1 MRIGGLAKMTLLD
14 FPGRLA
20 CTVFTEGCNLR
31 CPFCHNASL
40 VSGGGDGLTVDALL
54 SFLKKRQGMLEG
66 VCLTGGE
73 PLCQDGLAD
82 LIRQIRAL
90 GYAVKLDTNGTNP
103 RALAALID
111 EGLLDYVAMD
121 IKNSREKYAQT
132 IGLPTVPAGIF
143 ESVSLL
149 LAGRVPYEFRT
160 TVVEELHEPTD
171 FSAIGEWIRG
181 ADRYFLQMFRD
192 SGDILGEGM
201 SAPHPEKMRACLAA
215 VLPYI
220 PTAELRGVDTPK

>member
-31 CPFCHNASL
+31 CPFCHNATL
-40 VSGGGDGLTVDALL
+40 VSGGGEGLSVDALL

-73 PLCQDGLAD
+73 PLCQEGLAD
-82 LIRQIRAL
+82 LIRAIRAL

-103 RALAALID
+103 RALSALIG

-121 IKNSREKYAQT
+121 IKNSREKYAET
-132 IGLPTVPAGIF
+132 IGLQTVPPGIF
-143 ESVSLL
+143 ESAALL
-149 LAGRVPYEFRT
+149 LEGRVPYEFRT
-160 TVVEELHEPTD
+160 TVVEELHEPAD
-171 FSAIGEWIRG
+171 FAAIGEWIRG

-220 PTAELRGVDTPK
+220 PTAELRGVDNPK

>member
-40 VSGGGDGLTVDALL
+40 VSGTADGISVDALL

-73 PLCQDGLAD
+73 PLCQPDLAD
-82 LIRQIRAL
+82 LIRAIRDL

-103 RALAALID
+103 RALESLIG

-121 IKNSREKYAQT
+121 IKNSREKYAMT
-132 IGLPTVPAGIF
+132 VGLPTMPAG
-143 ESVSLL
+143 VSDCVALL
-149 LAGRVPYEFRT
+149 LEGRVAYEFRT
-160 TVVEELHEPTD
+160 TVVEELHEPAD
-171 FSAIGEWIRG
+171 FAAIGEWIRG
-181 ADRYFLQMFRD
+181 AERYFLQMFRD
-192 SGDILGEGM
+192 SGDLLGEGV

-220 PTAELRGVDTPK
+220 PTAALRGVD

>member
-31 CPFCHNASL
+31 CPFCHNATL
-40 VSGGGDGLTVDALL
+40 VSGGGEGLSVDALL

-73 PLCQDGLAD
+73 PLCQEGLAD
-82 LIRQIRAL
+82 LIRKIRAL
-90 GYAVKLDTNGTNP
+90 GYAVKLDTNGTSP

-121 IKNSREKYAQT
+121 VKNSREKYAKT

-149 LAGRVPYEFRT
+149 LSGRVPYEFRT
-160 TVVEELHEPTD
+160 TVVEELHEPAD
-171 FSAIGEWIRG
+171 FAAIGEWIRG

-220 PTAELRGVDTPK
+220 PTAELRGVDNPK

>member
-31 CPFCHNASL
+31 CPFCHNATL
-40 VSGGGDGLTVDALL
+40 VSGGGEGLSVDALL

-73 PLCQDGLAD
+73 PLCQEGLAD
-82 LIRQIRAL
+82 LIRAIRAL

-103 RALAALID
+103 RALSALIG

-121 IKNSREKYAQT
+121 IKNSREKYAET
-132 IGLPTVPAGIF
+132 IGLPTVPPGIF
-143 ESVSLL
+143 ESAALL
-149 LAGRVPYEFRT
+149 LEGRVPYEFRT
-160 TVVEELHEPTD
+160 TVVEELHEPAD
-171 FSAIGEWIRG
+171 FAAIGEWIRG

-220 PTAELRGVDTPK
+220 PTAELRGVDNTK

>member
-40 VSGGGDGLTVDALL
+40 VSGGGDGLSVEALL
-54 SFLKKRQGMLEG
+54 SFLKKRRGMLEG

-73 PLCQDGLAD
+73 PLCQEGLAD
-82 LIRQIRAL
+82 LVREIRAL

-103 RALAALID
+103 RALAALIN

-121 IKNSREKYAQT
+121 VKNSREKYAKT
-132 IGLPTVPAGIF
+132 IGLPTVPAGIL

-149 LAGRVPYEFRT
+149 LEGRVPYEFRT
-160 TVVEELHEPTD
+160 TVVEELHEPAD
-171 FSAIGEWIRG
+171 FAAIGEWIRG

-192 SGDILGEGM
+192 SGDILGAGM

-215 VLPYI
+215 VQPYI